1 MKFPTISANIEN
13 INSKDLN
20 PTTLAQALKDQEDN
34 QLTRKMKE
42 MEASNLRLIQ
52 LLNQKQFKEDK
63 IKGAIK
69 ETTRKIESL
78 KAESKDATRQ
88 GRIQECEQ
96 VEAQI
101 LMTNESYKLLEVE
114 KKRMEVIIQALIK
127 NPANNSEYTNMME
140 Q

>member
-1 MKFPTISANIEN
+1 
-13 INSKDLN
+13 
-20 PTTLAQALKDQEDN
+20 
-34 QLTRKMKE
+34 MKE